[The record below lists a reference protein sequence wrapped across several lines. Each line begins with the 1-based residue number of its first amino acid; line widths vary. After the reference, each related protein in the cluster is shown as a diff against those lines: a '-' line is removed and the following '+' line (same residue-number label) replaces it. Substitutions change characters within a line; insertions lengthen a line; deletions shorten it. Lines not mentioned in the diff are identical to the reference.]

1 MSRNIDFTM
10 LSINNYKSIGN
21 ATIYL
26 QDRGLILVEGQVIGS
41 NSADSNGAGKTTIFD
56 ALSWCLYGIPIDGKL
71 DNVDDVINKIAG
83 KNCCVTVTFDHGED
97 QYAIA
102 RYRKDD
108 NGKNGLHFA
117 KNGTDITGSIKSVTQ
132 ELISSTIGM
141 DHASFCLSVIF
152 GQGDPSKLRFTHLR
166 PDQRQEVFEDILQMQ
181 WISKI
186 NDLAKKKYDLVL
198 MGVDDLET
206 EHIEYVTSING
217 ERALISGDKI
227 RREEFDAA
235 NQREIELLKEN
246 IGERKK
252 EIDKLH
258 DLGDYDD
265 LIEKF
270 EKKLKVF
277 NKVLKIRAKIYLVE
291 GDLRSVLDKLE
302 IKKSMLKSYKKGLSS
317 IKEKIDMFTDD
328 FLSKEEQSCEL
339 CGQDIS
345 TEESFHKTIEKYE
358 KDERA
363 RRKELKSIKVEVS
376 ELDLKSDELEEE
388 VKDLRKEYEKKFN
401 SEDEHKLSELKVKAE
416 NARSKDY
423 NIERCEK
430 KISEYEI
437 RIDLIDQRGF
447 KKLGSKKK
455 LKKFKK
461 ERDRL
466 NRKIEDLSD
475 SLEYYEF
482 FKFATAS
489 TVRAQ
494 YIDGEEVPPI
504 RRFLI
509 DSVLDDLNRKAN
521 EYADILTDGGMD
533 IIIDTSSEKNEITV
547 TINSKD
553 RAESYRGS
561 SGGEKNRA
569 NICITLSMQDLVR
582 SRFAKGINLRVF
594 DEVFESL
601 DETGTERVV
610 ELLNEIA
617 TDSMS
622 VFVITH
628 QTHLK
633 SYFDHTI
640 KARWENGITEVIGG

>member
-10 LSINNYKSIGN
+10 LLINNYKSIGN
-21 ATIYL
+21 ATVYL
-26 QDRGLILVEGQVIGS
+26 KDRGLILVEGQVIGS

-71 DNVDDVINKIAG
+71 DNVDDVINNIVG

-132 ELISSTIGM
+132 ELINSTIGM
-141 DHASFCLSVIF
+141 DHSSFCLSVIF

-166 PDQRQEVFEDILQMQ
+166 PDQRQEIFEDILQMQ

-186 NDLAKKKYDLVL
+186 NDLAKKKYDLILVE
-198 MGVDDLET
+198 VDELET
-206 EHIEYVTSING
+206 EHIEYATEISG
-217 ERALISGDKI
+217 ERALISGDEV
-227 RREEFDAA
+227 RREEFDSA
-235 NQREIELLKEN
+235 NQRETELIKETIEEN
-246 IGERKK
+246 KK
-252 EIDKLH
+252 EIDRLN
-258 DLGDYDD
+258 DLGNSEEFAKEYD
-265 LIEKF
+265 EKM
-270 EKKLKVF
+270 
-277 NKVLKIRAKIYLVE
+277 KISTECANMKSMILARE
-291 GDLRSVLDKLE
+291 GDLRSSMDKLK
-302 IKKSMLKSYKKGLSS
+302 IKKDTKKLNKKAFDN
-317 IKEKIDMFTDD
+317 IKEKINEFVDEYISEDVQ
-328 FLSKEEQSCEL
+328 ECEL

-345 TEESFHKTIEKYE
+345 TEEAFRNSLDKYE
-358 KDERA
+358 AEK
-363 RRKELKSIKVEVS
+363 KEKKKKFKKIKLEVFHL
-376 ELDLKSDELEEE
+376 EFRSDELSDDIS
-388 VKDLRKEYEKKFN
+388 KLRRKYEKKFSN
-401 SEDEHKLSELKVKAE
+401 DDEYRISELRVRIESIKNRDEEVGKVE
-416 NARSKDY
+416 
-423 NIERCEK
+423 E
-430 KISEYEI
+430 KISKQEFRIGEI
-437 RIDLIDQRGF
+437 GQREF

-455 LKKFKK
+455 LKKLNK
-461 ERDRL
+461 ERDRRS
-466 NRKIEDLSD
+466 RKIEDLND

-482 FKFATAS
+482 FRFATAS

-494 YIDGEEVPPI
+494 YIDGKEVPPI
-504 RRFLI
+504 RKFLI
-509 DSVLDDLNRKAN
+509 DSVLDDLNKKAN
-521 EYADILTDGGMD
+521 EYADILTDGCMD
-533 IIIDTSSEKNEITV
+533 IMIDTSSEKNEITV
-547 TINSKD
+547 TISSKD

-617 TDSMS
+617 TDAMS

-640 KARWENGITEVIGG
+640 KAKWEGGMTEVIGG